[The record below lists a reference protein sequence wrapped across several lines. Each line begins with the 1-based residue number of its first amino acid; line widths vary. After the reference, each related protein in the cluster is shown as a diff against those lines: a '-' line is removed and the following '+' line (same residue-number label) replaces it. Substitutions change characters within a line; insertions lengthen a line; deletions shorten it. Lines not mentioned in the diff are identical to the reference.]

1 MKAVDTI
8 RDELDDA
15 ERMYDKIAYDPRRN
29 LEKPNEAL
37 HYWDGKRTGLN
48 FALQILEKGR

>member
-1 MKAVDTI
+1 MKAIETI
-8 RDELDDA
+8 RDELADA
-15 ERMYDKIAYDPRRN
+15 ERMYNKIATDPRRN

-37 HYWDGKRTGLN
+37 HYWDGKRAGLK

>member
-15 ERMYDKIAYDPRRN
+15 ERMYDKIAYDPRRD

-37 HYWDGKRTGLN
+37 HYWDGKRAGLKL
-48 FALQILEKGR
+48 ALQILEKGR